1 MGGRFLIAILA
12 VLALPA
18 ETANAVPG
26 PTWPEAVTQGRQ
38 AAEAVLGRTGS
49 ETCLQGKLMN
59 AMVSVSDSCDIE
71 GKSSAVCTMAEDFI
85 FGGVVPLS
93 DMDVVS
99 ERFLK
104 LTATP

>member
-1 MGGRFLIAILA
+1 
-12 VLALPA
+12 
-18 ETANAVPG
+18 
-26 PTWPEAVTQGRQ
+26 
-38 AAEAVLGRTGS
+38 
-49 ETCLQGKLMN
+49 
-59 AMVSVSDSCDIE
+59 
-71 GKSSAVCTMAEDFI
+71 MAEDFI